1 MDMEINF
8 PNLGIYLDHVGKNIS
23 IFGFSIAYYGIVIV
37 TGMMIA
43 IWIAQREAKR
53 TGQNPEQYLDLAM
66 IGIAAGILGARIYYV
81 IFAWD
86 YYKDDLLSIFNI
98 RQGGLAIYG
107 GIIGACIA
115 VVIYSRKKKQN
126 FSLLM
131 DTASMSIVFGQ
142 IMGRWGNFF
151 NREAF
156 GDYTNNLFAMQ
167 LPVSAVRANEITQ
180 KMWDHVV
187 TVNGVEY
194 IQVHPTFLY
203 ESLWNVGVLLFLFW
217 FRKRKKFNGEVFL
230 MYLIGYGLGRI
241 WIEGLRTDQLL
252 LPVVGLP
259 VSQLLSGCLVVG
271 CTHLIPLVELTRCD
285 KTDDD
290 CVQLAYDFYQSIGKE
305 AVLLRKECPGFI
317 ANRLQLALYREVQ
330 DLVMRGVCSV
340 EDVDKALVYGPG
352 IRWAIF
358 GHNMIMQM
366 GNPGG
371 LTGMVEML
379 GNSGDHWLE
388 DMASWTHQPDNW
400 AQVAQ
405 PGVDQEM
412 ANFPDYIGHTNAEC
426 IAYRDQMLIDILK
439 LHKKL

>member
-37 TGMMIA
+37 TGLMIA
-43 IWIAQREAKR
+43 IWIAQRQAKR

-271 CTHLIPLVELTRCD
+271 CTILVVWKR
-285 KTDDD
+285 
-290 CVQLAYDFYQSIGKE
+290 
-305 AVLLRKECPGFI
+305 
-317 ANRLQLALYREVQ
+317 
-330 DLVMRGVCSV
+330 
-340 EDVDKALVYGPG
+340 
-352 IRWAIF
+352 
-358 GHNMIMQM
+358 
-366 GNPGG
+366 
-371 LTGMVEML
+371 
-379 GNSGDHWLE
+379 
-388 DMASWTHQPDNW
+388 
-400 AQVAQ
+400 
-405 PGVDQEM
+405 
-412 ANFPDYIGHTNAEC
+412 
-426 IAYRDQMLIDILK
+426 
-439 LHKKL
+439 KKLSSGGETAHS

>member
-66 IGIAAGILGARIYYV
+66 IGIAAGIFGARIYYV

-271 CTHLIPLVELTRCD
+271 CTILVVWKR
-285 KTDDD
+285 
-290 CVQLAYDFYQSIGKE
+290 
-305 AVLLRKECPGFI
+305 
-317 ANRLQLALYREVQ
+317 
-330 DLVMRGVCSV
+330 
-340 EDVDKALVYGPG
+340 
-352 IRWAIF
+352 
-358 GHNMIMQM
+358 
-366 GNPGG
+366 
-371 LTGMVEML
+371 
-379 GNSGDHWLE
+379 
-388 DMASWTHQPDNW
+388 
-400 AQVAQ
+400 
-405 PGVDQEM
+405 
-412 ANFPDYIGHTNAEC
+412 
-426 IAYRDQMLIDILK
+426 
-439 LHKKL
+439 KKLSSGGETAHS

>member
-271 CTHLIPLVELTRCD
+271 CTILVVW
-285 KTDDD
+285 K
-290 CVQLAYDFYQSIGKE
+290 
-305 AVLLRKECPGFI
+305 RK
-317 ANRLQLALYREVQ
+317 
-330 DLVMRGVCSV
+330 
-340 EDVDKALVYGPG
+340 K
-352 IRWAIF
+352 
-358 GHNMIMQM
+358 
-366 GNPGG
+366 
-371 LTGMVEML
+371 
-379 GNSGDHWLE
+379 
-388 DMASWTHQPDNW
+388 
-400 AQVAQ
+400 
-405 PGVDQEM
+405 
-412 ANFPDYIGHTNAEC
+412 
-426 IAYRDQMLIDILK
+426 
-439 LHKKL
+439 

>member
-271 CTHLIPLVELTRCD
+271 CTILVLWNR
-285 KTDDD
+285 KK
-290 CVQLAYDFYQSIGKE
+290 LA
-305 AVLLRKECPGFI
+305 
-317 ANRLQLALYREVQ
+317 
-330 DLVMRGVCSV
+330 
-340 EDVDKALVYGPG
+340 
-352 IRWAIF
+352 
-358 GHNMIMQM
+358 
-366 GNPGG
+366 PGG
-371 LTGMVEML
+371 ETAH
-379 GNSGDHWLE
+379 S
-388 DMASWTHQPDNW
+388 
-400 AQVAQ
+400 
-405 PGVDQEM
+405 
-412 ANFPDYIGHTNAEC
+412 
-426 IAYRDQMLIDILK
+426 
-439 LHKKL
+439 

>member
-230 MYLIGYGLGRI
+230 LYLIGYGLGRI

-271 CTHLIPLVELTRCD
+271 CTILVVWKR
-285 KTDDD
+285 
-290 CVQLAYDFYQSIGKE
+290 
-305 AVLLRKECPGFI
+305 
-317 ANRLQLALYREVQ
+317 
-330 DLVMRGVCSV
+330 
-340 EDVDKALVYGPG
+340 
-352 IRWAIF
+352 
-358 GHNMIMQM
+358 
-366 GNPGG
+366 
-371 LTGMVEML
+371 
-379 GNSGDHWLE
+379 
-388 DMASWTHQPDNW
+388 
-400 AQVAQ
+400 
-405 PGVDQEM
+405 
-412 ANFPDYIGHTNAEC
+412 
-426 IAYRDQMLIDILK
+426 
-439 LHKKL
+439 KKLSSGGETAHS

>member
-156 GDYTNNLFAMQ
+156 GDYTNNVFAIQ

-271 CTHLIPLVELTRCD
+271 CTSWGGWTR
-285 KTDDD
+285 KK
-290 CVQLAYDFYQSIGKE
+290 FS
-305 AVLLRKECPGFI
+305 
-317 ANRLQLALYREVQ
+317 
-330 DLVMRGVCSV
+330 S
-340 EDVDKALVYGPG
+340 
-352 IRWAIF
+352 
-358 GHNMIMQM
+358 
-366 GNPGG
+366 GG
-371 LTGMVEML
+371 ER
-379 GNSGDHWLE
+379 
-388 DMASWTHQPDNW
+388 
-400 AQVAQ
+400 AQ
-405 PGVDQEM
+405 
-412 ANFPDYIGHTNAEC
+412 C
-426 IAYRDQMLIDILK
+426 
-439 LHKKL
+439 

>member
-8 PNLGIYLDHVGKNIS
+8 PNLGIYLDHVGKSIS

-86 YYKDDLLSIFNI
+86 YYKDDLLNIFNI

-203 ESLWNVGVLLFLFW
+203 ESLWNVSVLLFLFW

-271 CTHLIPLVELTRCD
+271 CTILVVWKR
-285 KTDDD
+285 
-290 CVQLAYDFYQSIGKE
+290 
-305 AVLLRKECPGFI
+305 
-317 ANRLQLALYREVQ
+317 
-330 DLVMRGVCSV
+330 
-340 EDVDKALVYGPG
+340 
-352 IRWAIF
+352 
-358 GHNMIMQM
+358 
-366 GNPGG
+366 
-371 LTGMVEML
+371 
-379 GNSGDHWLE
+379 
-388 DMASWTHQPDNW
+388 
-400 AQVAQ
+400 
-405 PGVDQEM
+405 
-412 ANFPDYIGHTNAEC
+412 
-426 IAYRDQMLIDILK
+426 
-439 LHKKL
+439 KKLSSGGETAHS

>member
-126 FSLLM
+126 FSFLM

-271 CTHLIPLVELTRCD
+271 CTILVVWKR
-285 KTDDD
+285 
-290 CVQLAYDFYQSIGKE
+290 
-305 AVLLRKECPGFI
+305 
-317 ANRLQLALYREVQ
+317 
-330 DLVMRGVCSV
+330 
-340 EDVDKALVYGPG
+340 
-352 IRWAIF
+352 
-358 GHNMIMQM
+358 
-366 GNPGG
+366 
-371 LTGMVEML
+371 
-379 GNSGDHWLE
+379 
-388 DMASWTHQPDNW
+388 
-400 AQVAQ
+400 
-405 PGVDQEM
+405 
-412 ANFPDYIGHTNAEC
+412 
-426 IAYRDQMLIDILK
+426 
-439 LHKKL
+439 KKLSSGGETAHS

>member
-126 FSLLM
+126 FGLLM

-241 WIEGLRTDQLL
+241 WVEGLRTDQLL
-252 LPVVGLP
+252 LPVVELP

-271 CTHLIPLVELTRCD
+271 CTILVVWKR
-285 KTDDD
+285 
-290 CVQLAYDFYQSIGKE
+290 
-305 AVLLRKECPGFI
+305 
-317 ANRLQLALYREVQ
+317 
-330 DLVMRGVCSV
+330 
-340 EDVDKALVYGPG
+340 
-352 IRWAIF
+352 
-358 GHNMIMQM
+358 
-366 GNPGG
+366 
-371 LTGMVEML
+371 
-379 GNSGDHWLE
+379 
-388 DMASWTHQPDNW
+388 
-400 AQVAQ
+400 
-405 PGVDQEM
+405 
-412 ANFPDYIGHTNAEC
+412 
-426 IAYRDQMLIDILK
+426 
-439 LHKKL
+439 KKLSSGGETAHS

>member
-8 PNLGIYLDHVGKNIS
+8 PNLGIYLDHVGKSIS

-66 IGIAAGILGARIYYV
+66 IGIVAGILGARIYYV

-271 CTHLIPLVELTRCD
+271 CTILVVWKR
-285 KTDDD
+285 
-290 CVQLAYDFYQSIGKE
+290 
-305 AVLLRKECPGFI
+305 
-317 ANRLQLALYREVQ
+317 
-330 DLVMRGVCSV
+330 
-340 EDVDKALVYGPG
+340 
-352 IRWAIF
+352 
-358 GHNMIMQM
+358 
-366 GNPGG
+366 
-371 LTGMVEML
+371 
-379 GNSGDHWLE
+379 
-388 DMASWTHQPDNW
+388 
-400 AQVAQ
+400 
-405 PGVDQEM
+405 
-412 ANFPDYIGHTNAEC
+412 
-426 IAYRDQMLIDILK
+426 
-439 LHKKL
+439 KKLSSGGETAHS

>member
-241 WIEGLRTDQLL
+241 WIEGLRTDQMM

-271 CTHLIPLVELTRCD
+271 CIFYIRSACYDLHTLSSDIYLADDQLICIRMLLDLIDLADHDLIEICI
-285 KTDDD
+285 
-290 CVQLAYDFYQSIGKE
+290 QLCK
-305 AVLLRKECPGFI
+305 
-317 ANRLQLALYREVQ
+317 ALY
-330 DLVMRGVCSV
+330 LC
-340 EDVDKALVYGPG
+340 A
-352 IRWAIF
+352 
-358 GHNMIMQM
+358 
-366 GNPGG
+366 
-371 LTGMVEML
+371 
-379 GNSGDHWLE
+379 
-388 DMASWTHQPDNW
+388 
-400 AQVAQ
+400 
-405 PGVDQEM
+405 
-412 ANFPDYIGHTNAEC
+412 C
-426 IAYRDQMLIDILK
+426 
-439 LHKKL
+439 

>member
-217 FRKRKKFNGEVFL
+217 VRKRKKFNGEVFL

-271 CTHLIPLVELTRCD
+271 CTILVVWKR
-285 KTDDD
+285 
-290 CVQLAYDFYQSIGKE
+290 
-305 AVLLRKECPGFI
+305 
-317 ANRLQLALYREVQ
+317 
-330 DLVMRGVCSV
+330 
-340 EDVDKALVYGPG
+340 
-352 IRWAIF
+352 
-358 GHNMIMQM
+358 
-366 GNPGG
+366 
-371 LTGMVEML
+371 
-379 GNSGDHWLE
+379 
-388 DMASWTHQPDNW
+388 
-400 AQVAQ
+400 
-405 PGVDQEM
+405 
-412 ANFPDYIGHTNAEC
+412 
-426 IAYRDQMLIDILK
+426 
-439 LHKKL
+439 KKLSSGGETAHS

>member
-8 PNLGIYLDHVGKNIS
+8 PNLGIYLDHVGKSIS

-217 FRKRKKFNGEVFL
+217 FRKRKKFNGYVFL

-271 CTHLIPLVELTRCD
+271 CTILVVWKR
-285 KTDDD
+285 
-290 CVQLAYDFYQSIGKE
+290 
-305 AVLLRKECPGFI
+305 
-317 ANRLQLALYREVQ
+317 
-330 DLVMRGVCSV
+330 
-340 EDVDKALVYGPG
+340 
-352 IRWAIF
+352 
-358 GHNMIMQM
+358 
-366 GNPGG
+366 
-371 LTGMVEML
+371 
-379 GNSGDHWLE
+379 
-388 DMASWTHQPDNW
+388 
-400 AQVAQ
+400 
-405 PGVDQEM
+405 
-412 ANFPDYIGHTNAEC
+412 
-426 IAYRDQMLIDILK
+426 
-439 LHKKL
+439 KKLSSGGETAHS

>member
-126 FSLLM
+126 FGLLM

-203 ESLWNVGVLLFLFW
+203 ERLWNVGVLLFLFW
-217 FRKRKKFNGEVFL
+217 FRTRKKFNGEVFL

-271 CTHLIPLVELTRCD
+271 CTILVVW
-285 KTDDD
+285 K
-290 CVQLAYDFYQSIGKE
+290 
-305 AVLLRKECPGFI
+305 RKKI
-317 ANRLQLALYREVQ
+317 
-330 DLVMRGVCSV
+330 SS
-340 EDVDKALVYGPG
+340 
-352 IRWAIF
+352 
-358 GHNMIMQM
+358 
-366 GNPGG
+366 GG
-371 LTGMVEML
+371 ETAH
-379 GNSGDHWLE
+379 S
-388 DMASWTHQPDNW
+388 
-400 AQVAQ
+400 
-405 PGVDQEM
+405 
-412 ANFPDYIGHTNAEC
+412 
-426 IAYRDQMLIDILK
+426 
-439 LHKKL
+439 

>member
-217 FRKRKKFNGEVFL
+217 FRKRKKFNGEVFM

-271 CTHLIPLVELTRCD
+271 CTILVVWKR
-285 KTDDD
+285 
-290 CVQLAYDFYQSIGKE
+290 
-305 AVLLRKECPGFI
+305 
-317 ANRLQLALYREVQ
+317 
-330 DLVMRGVCSV
+330 
-340 EDVDKALVYGPG
+340 
-352 IRWAIF
+352 
-358 GHNMIMQM
+358 
-366 GNPGG
+366 
-371 LTGMVEML
+371 
-379 GNSGDHWLE
+379 
-388 DMASWTHQPDNW
+388 
-400 AQVAQ
+400 
-405 PGVDQEM
+405 
-412 ANFPDYIGHTNAEC
+412 
-426 IAYRDQMLIDILK
+426 
-439 LHKKL
+439 KKLSSGGETAHS

>member
-252 LPVVGLP
+252 LPVVGLS
-259 VSQLLSGCLVVG
+259 VSQLLSGCFVVG
-271 CTHLIPLVELTRCD
+271 CTILVVWKR
-285 KTDDD
+285 
-290 CVQLAYDFYQSIGKE
+290 
-305 AVLLRKECPGFI
+305 
-317 ANRLQLALYREVQ
+317 
-330 DLVMRGVCSV
+330 
-340 EDVDKALVYGPG
+340 
-352 IRWAIF
+352 
-358 GHNMIMQM
+358 
-366 GNPGG
+366 
-371 LTGMVEML
+371 
-379 GNSGDHWLE
+379 
-388 DMASWTHQPDNW
+388 
-400 AQVAQ
+400 
-405 PGVDQEM
+405 
-412 ANFPDYIGHTNAEC
+412 
-426 IAYRDQMLIDILK
+426 
-439 LHKKL
+439 KKLSSGGETAHS

>member
-8 PNLGIYLDHVGKNIS
+8 PNLGIYLDHVGKSIS
-23 IFGFSIAYYGIVIV
+23 IFGFSIAYYGIVMV

-271 CTHLIPLVELTRCD
+271 CTILVVWKR
-285 KTDDD
+285 
-290 CVQLAYDFYQSIGKE
+290 
-305 AVLLRKECPGFI
+305 
-317 ANRLQLALYREVQ
+317 
-330 DLVMRGVCSV
+330 
-340 EDVDKALVYGPG
+340 
-352 IRWAIF
+352 
-358 GHNMIMQM
+358 
-366 GNPGG
+366 
-371 LTGMVEML
+371 
-379 GNSGDHWLE
+379 
-388 DMASWTHQPDNW
+388 
-400 AQVAQ
+400 
-405 PGVDQEM
+405 
-412 ANFPDYIGHTNAEC
+412 
-426 IAYRDQMLIDILK
+426 
-439 LHKKL
+439 KKLSSGGETAHS

>member
-271 CTHLIPLVELTRCD
+271 CTILVVWKR
-285 KTDDD
+285 
-290 CVQLAYDFYQSIGKE
+290 
-305 AVLLRKECPGFI
+305 
-317 ANRLQLALYREVQ
+317 
-330 DLVMRGVCSV
+330 
-340 EDVDKALVYGPG
+340 
-352 IRWAIF
+352 
-358 GHNMIMQM
+358 
-366 GNPGG
+366 
-371 LTGMVEML
+371 
-379 GNSGDHWLE
+379 
-388 DMASWTHQPDNW
+388 
-400 AQVAQ
+400 
-405 PGVDQEM
+405 
-412 ANFPDYIGHTNAEC
+412 
-426 IAYRDQMLIDILK
+426 
-439 LHKKL
+439 KKLSSGGERAHS

>member
-217 FRKRKKFNGEVFL
+217 FRKRKKFKGEVFL

-271 CTHLIPLVELTRCD
+271 CTILVVWKR
-285 KTDDD
+285 
-290 CVQLAYDFYQSIGKE
+290 
-305 AVLLRKECPGFI
+305 
-317 ANRLQLALYREVQ
+317 
-330 DLVMRGVCSV
+330 
-340 EDVDKALVYGPG
+340 
-352 IRWAIF
+352 
-358 GHNMIMQM
+358 
-366 GNPGG
+366 
-371 LTGMVEML
+371 
-379 GNSGDHWLE
+379 
-388 DMASWTHQPDNW
+388 
-400 AQVAQ
+400 
-405 PGVDQEM
+405 
-412 ANFPDYIGHTNAEC
+412 
-426 IAYRDQMLIDILK
+426 
-439 LHKKL
+439 KKLSSGGETAHS

>member
-126 FSLLM
+126 FGLLM

-203 ESLWNVGVLLFLFW
+203 ESLWNVGVLLFLFC

-271 CTHLIPLVELTRCD
+271 CTILVVWKR
-285 KTDDD
+285 
-290 CVQLAYDFYQSIGKE
+290 
-305 AVLLRKECPGFI
+305 
-317 ANRLQLALYREVQ
+317 
-330 DLVMRGVCSV
+330 
-340 EDVDKALVYGPG
+340 
-352 IRWAIF
+352 
-358 GHNMIMQM
+358 
-366 GNPGG
+366 
-371 LTGMVEML
+371 
-379 GNSGDHWLE
+379 
-388 DMASWTHQPDNW
+388 
-400 AQVAQ
+400 
-405 PGVDQEM
+405 
-412 ANFPDYIGHTNAEC
+412 
-426 IAYRDQMLIDILK
+426 
-439 LHKKL
+439 KKLSSGGETAHS

>member
-271 CTHLIPLVELTRCD
+271 CTILVVWKR
-285 KTDDD
+285 
-290 CVQLAYDFYQSIGKE
+290 
-305 AVLLRKECPGFI
+305 
-317 ANRLQLALYREVQ
+317 
-330 DLVMRGVCSV
+330 
-340 EDVDKALVYGPG
+340 
-352 IRWAIF
+352 
-358 GHNMIMQM
+358 
-366 GNPGG
+366 
-371 LTGMVEML
+371 
-379 GNSGDHWLE
+379 
-388 DMASWTHQPDNW
+388 
-400 AQVAQ
+400 
-405 PGVDQEM
+405 
-412 ANFPDYIGHTNAEC
+412 
-426 IAYRDQMLIDILK
+426 
-439 LHKKL
+439 KKLSSGGETAHY

>member
-271 CTHLIPLVELTRCD
+271 CTILVVW
-285 KTDDD
+285 K
-290 CVQLAYDFYQSIGKE
+290 
-305 AVLLRKECPGFI
+305 RKKISSGGET
-317 ANRLQLALYREVQ
+317 AL
-330 DLVMRGVCSV
+330 S
-340 EDVDKALVYGPG
+340 
-352 IRWAIF
+352 
-358 GHNMIMQM
+358 
-366 GNPGG
+366 
-371 LTGMVEML
+371 
-379 GNSGDHWLE
+379 
-388 DMASWTHQPDNW
+388 
-400 AQVAQ
+400 
-405 PGVDQEM
+405 
-412 ANFPDYIGHTNAEC
+412 
-426 IAYRDQMLIDILK
+426 
-439 LHKKL
+439 